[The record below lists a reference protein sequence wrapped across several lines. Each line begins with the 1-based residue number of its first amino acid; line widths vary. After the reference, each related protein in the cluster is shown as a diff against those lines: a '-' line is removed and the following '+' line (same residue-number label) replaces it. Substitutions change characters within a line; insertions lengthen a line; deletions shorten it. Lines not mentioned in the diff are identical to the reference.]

1 MIGNSKFG
9 NGDVDTVQDGGVWPT
24 QARQKRNQLSIGGTF
39 SENTSKILFVKSLE
53 TH

>member
-9 NGDVDTVQDGGVWPT
+9 NGDVDTVQDGGVWST
-24 QARQKRNQLSIGGTF
+24 QIMQKRNRLSIGWTF
-39 SENTSKILFVKSLE
+39 SETFLKILFVKSLE